1 MKKLL
6 VLALVALTASGATAA
21 FYEGGVLGLY
31 FSDTAFIQENTN
43 INTTPAPFNAYIV
56 LLQSPTS
63 TIGAYEVGITISD
76 LSVFV
81 LNATGP
87 NGWTNFG
94 SNTNHLC
101 GYQVALP
108 VDAND
113 SVVLGTLQM
122 LYAGAGVV
130 TIDFGPANPSSFA
143 LPNGPYDPAGGGIA
157 DGALP
162 DDLYHCSIVSGGVA
176 GTVATL
182 NGEGVATEQTTW
194 TSVRNLFE

>member
-122 LYAGAGVV
+122 LYAGADVV
-130 TIDFGPANPSSFA
+130 TIDFGPANPSSFDDVF
-143 LPNGPYDPAGGGIA
+143 NPAGGGIA
-157 DGALP
+157 DGATP
-162 DDLYHCSIVSGGVA
+162 DNLYHCALSTGDVV

-182 NGEGVATEQTTW
+182 NLVVAAESRTLTGVKA
-194 TSVRNLFE
+194 LFE

>member
-1 MKKLL
+1 MRTLL
-6 VLALVALTASGATAA
+6 VLALVAVIAGGASATE

-31 FSDTAFIQENTN
+31 FSDTDFTPLETN
-43 INTTPAPFNAYIV
+43 YITSSAPFNAYIV

-76 LSVFV
+76 PTVFV
-81 LNATGP
+81 LSATGP

-122 LYAGAGVV
+122 LYVGADVV
-130 TIDFGPANPSSFA
+130 TIDFGPANPSSFDDVF
-143 LPNGPYDPAGGGIA
+143 NPAGGGIA
-157 DGALP
+157 DGATP
-162 DDLYHCSIVSGGVA
+162 DNLYHCALSTGDVV

-182 NGEGVATEQTTW
+182 NLVVAAESRTLTGVKA
-194 TSVRNLFE
+194 LFE

>member
-1 MKKLL
+1 MRTLL
-6 VLALVALTASGATAA
+6 VLALVAVIAGGASATE

-31 FSDTAFIQENTN
+31 FSDTDFTPLETN
-43 INTTPAPFNAYIV
+43 YITSSAPFNAYIV

-157 DGALP
+157 DGATP
-162 DDLYHCSIVSGGVA
+162 DNLYHCALSTGDVV

-182 NGEGVATEQTTW
+182 NLVVAAESRTLTGVKA
-194 TSVRNLFE
+194 LFE